1 MHEYLAQHPA
11 IYMSRHK
18 EPRYFSRDLDS
29 GSKLDGQWFTR
40 DLDEYMAN
48 FAGARDERIIGESSV
63 NYLHSTEAA
72 RLIREFAPDARILI
86 MLRDP
91 VDMIQARHRQR
102 IWSQREDITDLAEA
116 IAAEPDRL
124 AGRRLPRRAIQL
136 RGYQYRESCIMTPQ
150 VRRYLDTFGAE
161 RVHIALLEDMAD
173 DSLAVYRGVL
183 EFLGVDPDFVPPN
196 MGVFNAS
203 KLPRHTWLRA
213 AFRPLRGLRLRLK
226 RSLPIPVQRVIAVP
240 LRVRRLNARRVPRE
254 PLPRPLEE
262 QLIRE
267 FAPDVAAL
275 SELLGR
281 DLTIHWPRFR
291 TPAGAPDRPDY
302 RGASVGADPSSR

>member
-29 GSKLDGQWFTR
+29 GSELDGQWFTR
-40 DLDEYMAN
+40 DLGEYMAN
-48 FAGARDERIIGESSV
+48 FASARHEAVIGESSV

-72 RLIREFAPDARILI
+72 QLIREFAPDARILI

-124 AGRRLPRRAIQL
+124 AGRRLPARAIQV
-136 RGYQYRESCIMTPQ
+136 RGYQYREACTLTPQ

-161 RVHIALLEDMAD
+161 RVHVVLLEDMAD
-173 DSLAVYRGVL
+173 DPLAVYRGVL
-183 EFLGVDPDFVPPN
+183 EFLGVDPDFVPSN
-196 MGVFNAS
+196 MGVLNAS
-203 KLPRHTWLRA
+203 KVPRNAWLRG

-226 RSLPIPVQRVIAVP
+226 RSLPMPVQRVIAVP
-240 LRVRRLNARRVPRE
+240 LRVRRLNARRLPRE
-254 PLPRPLEE
+254 PLPPALEE
-262 QLIRE
+262 QLIAE

-281 DLTIHWPRFR
+281 DLTVHWPRFR
-291 TPAGAPDRPDY
+291 TPARTGGR
-302 RGASVGADPSSR
+302 AD